1 MDAAAPDLTS
11 LLARAEAGDVT
22 TALTD
27 HECQAAA
34 RLALHSG
41 RPRLALRWGDADPLT
56 HAAALLRL
64 GDAATALEVLGTL
77 PQTARSAVLRARAHW
92 QLADGSAQGATLQAL
107 ALARRE
113 GDGAAVVAA
122 ATLRGE
128 QLLPDPYAALRTLAE
143 GLKVAEQTGQ
153 AADAH
158 LLAVLAHAQRRLGG
172 PKGARTATKALERS
186 APRSPARVLALL
198 ALDRAQEAH
207 AEAADGELAAVW
219 WRGFLSDQFP
229 VTPSGTKRTAADG

>member
-1 MDAAAPDLTS
+1 MDAAALDLS
-11 LLARAEAGDVT
+11 AVLARAEAGDFSL
-22 TALTD
+22 ALTD
-27 HECQAAA
+27 DECRAVA

-41 RPRLALRWGDADPLT
+41 RPRLALRWATGDPLT

-64 GDAATALEVLGTL
+64 GEAGAALDVLRAL
-77 PQTARSAVLRARAHW
+77 PDTARPSVLRARARW
-92 QLADGSAQGATLQAL
+92 QQADAAAQEATLQAR

-113 GDGAAVVAA
+113 GDGAALIAA

-172 PKGARTATKALERS
+172 PKGARTAARALERS

-198 ALDRAQEAH
+198 ALDRAPQAH

-219 WRGFLSDQFP
+219 WRGFTSGPFP
-229 VTPSGTKRTAADG
+229 AMSSGTERTADG